1 MKKVIFTLAVM
12 AFCLLNGVAVY
23 SVYASSFEPSIG
35 GGVVTKKYQTQ
46 GYCTAWELGN
56 MCTDKVTSE
65 KCKNP
70 CKD

>member
-46 GYCTAWELGN
+46 G
-56 MCTDKVTSE
+56 
-65 KCKNP
+65 
-70 CKD
+70 